1 MRDPETVTATLRNKM
16 LHFVSQGD
24 ENPFQIPSSLSL
36 LGFVSAR
43 FTCLPETS
51 TPLRSAQD
59 DTENEAVTHNPVG
72 ADIHGGPQNRTAFY
86 HRSASLPLGGYL
98 PPRRDR
104 PPGLSEKRNAFLPPL
119 VCVFARL
126 SLRESSRGSG

>member
-1 MRDPETVTATLRNKM
+1 MRDLKTVIATLRNKM

-24 ENPFQIPSSLSL
+24 ETPFQIPSSLSL

-59 DTENEAVTHNPVG
+59 DTENKTITHTP
-72 ADIHGGPQNRTAFY
+72 
-86 HRSASLPLGGYL
+86 
-98 PPRRDR
+98 
-104 PPGLSEKRNAFLPPL
+104 
-119 VCVFARL
+119 
-126 SLRESSRGSG
+126 